1 MAGRPSGTLAMTI
14 TCGGVEG
21 GGFGLR
27 KDLIAGGRCVC
38 TDLRTHH
45 EAGDEHLQR
54 VPAAPDGDGVEDD
67 ARGDGEEGDEAHEVE
82 HLHLADACVGMARGR
97 ECSLG
102 LVVRLVVSVHLQIR
116 RTSSVD
122 FSSLV
127 AVASEAMEPI
137 IVLSPTRTT
146 TPRPSPARVYM

>member
-1 MAGRPSGTLAMTI
+1 MLCCNVSNEVQASIHKINHRSYPSVSTTSRRLTKTWRAARRRAEIVRQEVTVAGRPSGTLAMTI

-102 LVVRLVVSVHLQIR
+102 
-116 RTSSVD
+116 
-122 FSSLV
+122 
-127 AVASEAMEPI
+127 
-137 IVLSPTRTT
+137 
-146 TPRPSPARVYM
+146 